1 MENKNITRISSI
13 KQTTGQTKLDIKIV
27 IAPFFESRVKARI
40 KVITHLFLN
49 LKGSN
54 KAQMSYT
61 PNIQQLNK
69 GQHNSLAQGDF
80 GQIKWIVFFIII
92 GSIFML

>member
-49 LKGSN
+49 LKGSK
-54 KAQMSYT
+54 KAQMSYA
-61 PNIQQLNK
+61 PNIQLNK

>member
-1 MENKNITRISSI
+1 MQEGK
-13 KQTTGQTKLDIKIV
+13 V

-54 KAQMSYT
+54 KTQMRYA

-69 GQHNSLAQGDF
+69 DQHNSLAQGDF
-80 GQIKWIVFFIII
+80 GQIKWIFFYNNRIYIYV
-92 GSIFML
+92 LNKWTRV